1 MKRLFIAA
9 SAIALI
15 TGCGAEQSQ
24 EGQESSAETKEVAK
38 VATKSDTAKAE
49 TISLIERFTAEITA
63 YRENNI
69 LPAAN
74 GVRVERI
81 FFEVGDRVNEGDV
94 VATLDP
100 TMYNQHMIQVANLQ
114 ADYDR
119 LLPVYEAGGISR
131 QTLDQAKTAL
141 DIQVEVARNMKKNIE
156 LISPITGF
164 VTHRNMEEGDLFS
177 SQPILH
183 IAQMDKLKVLIPIS
197 EQYFRSVK
205 VGMDVTVEV
214 DIYSGKSFKGE
225 VSLIY
230 PALDASTRTF
240 TAEVTLH
247 NDEMLLRPGMY
258 GRTTFNMGRK
268 AAILVEDVAVQ
279 KQYGSAEYFVYVIED
294 GVARRRSVERGRQVG
309 SKIDILSGLKA
320 GEEVVAT
327 GFSRISDGTALE
339 VK

>member
-1 MKRLFIAA
+1 
-9 SAIALI
+9 
-15 TGCGAEQSQ
+15 
-24 EGQESSAETKEVAK
+24 
-38 VATKSDTAKAE
+38 
-49 TISLIERFTAEITA
+49 
-63 YRENNI
+63 
-69 LPAAN
+69 
-74 GVRVERI
+74 
-81 FFEVGDRVNEGDV
+81 
-94 VATLDP
+94 
-100 TMYNQHMIQVANLQ
+100 MIQVANLQ